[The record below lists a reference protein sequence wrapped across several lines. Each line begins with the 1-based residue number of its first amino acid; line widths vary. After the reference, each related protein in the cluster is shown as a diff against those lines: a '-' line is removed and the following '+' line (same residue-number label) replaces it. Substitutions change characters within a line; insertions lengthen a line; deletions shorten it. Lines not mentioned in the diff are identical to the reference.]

1 MQAPPQVPQVVFLRR
16 FRVMCSVKG
25 SHRCVLV
32 GSALEPALEPALGPA
47 CLKEAHTCA
56 SEPCSGRTL
65 LLHVYCQSLKV
76 HCASSM
82 YDSWRSGHGKGDVL
96 PITVSEP
103 QRSLKSAAAS
113 SQCYT
118 ALISIQFRSLV
129 VAATSWCVEIMHRDV
144 KLERGSATVV
154 LLSHH

>member
-1 MQAPPQVPQVVFLRR
+1 MQAPPQVPQVVFSRQ
-16 FRVMCSVKG
+16 FRIVCSMKG

-32 GSALEPALEPALGPA
+32 GSAPEGPA

-65 LLHVYCQSLKV
+65 LLHVCCQSLKV

-82 YDSWRSGHGKGDVL
+82 RDSWRSGHGKGDVL
-96 PITVSEP
+96 AITVSEP

-113 SQCYT
+113 SQCCT
-118 ALISIQFRSLV
+118 ALI
-129 VAATSWCVEIMHRDV
+129 
-144 KLERGSATVV
+144 
-154 LLSHH
+154 